1 MRGVNAKLVLI
12 CCLSAFLLILTA
24 CDQKPENPVSRY
36 GDSLIKSYQGAQ
48 NAAEQANLDAI
59 QKAISA
65 YRAANEGFPKN
76 LQDIENLIGGSIDLT
91 KYEYDPATGKVTPKP
106 KQ

>member
-1 MRGVNAKLVLI
+1 MRVVNAKLVLI
-12 CCLSAFLLILTA
+12 CCASAFLLIPAA
-24 CDQKPENPVSRY
+24 CDKKPENPVSQN
-36 GDSLIKSYQGAQ
+36 GNSLIKCYQGAQ

-65 YRAANEGFPKN
+65 YRAANEGFPKD
-76 LQDIENLIGGSIDLT
+76 LKDIENLIGGPIDLT
-91 KYEYDPATGKVTPKP
+91 KYEYDPATGKVTPEP